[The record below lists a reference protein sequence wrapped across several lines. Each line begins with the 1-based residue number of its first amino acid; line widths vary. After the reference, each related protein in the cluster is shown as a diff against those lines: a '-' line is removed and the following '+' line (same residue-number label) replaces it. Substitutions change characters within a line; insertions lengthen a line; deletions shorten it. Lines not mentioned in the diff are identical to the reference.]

1 MTLVAAAHS
10 ASRQGFAHAQDI
22 KVVRHEIVAD
32 EPGARGGDDLGPAP
46 FGLVLAGLAACTSI
60 TLQMY
65 AGRKQWTLGQVR
77 VDLRLSDDQG
87 AMRIERRIR
96 FEAPLTDEQRAR
108 LLEIAD
114 KTPVTRAL
122 KASFTIETRLER

>member
-1 MTLVAAAHS
+1 MTLVAAAHL

-22 KVVRHEIVAD
+22 KVVRHAIVAD
-32 EPGARGGDDLGPAP
+32 EPAARGGNDLGPPP

-77 VDLRLSDDQG
+77 VDLRLSDD
-87 AMRIERRIR
+87 ASTMRIERLIR
-96 FEAPLTDEQRAR
+96 FEAPLSDEQARACSR
-108 LLEIAD
+108 S
-114 KTPVTRAL
+114 PTR
-122 KASFTIETRLER
+122 RR